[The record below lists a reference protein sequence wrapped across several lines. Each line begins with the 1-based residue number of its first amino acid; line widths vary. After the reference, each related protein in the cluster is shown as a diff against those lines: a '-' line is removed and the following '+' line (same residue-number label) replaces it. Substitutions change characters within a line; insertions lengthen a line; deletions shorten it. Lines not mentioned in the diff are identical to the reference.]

1 MITVVLVEQA
11 LTVLLLWLGGD
22 VPPVARHV
30 LVPAV
35 SAFTLVAALGLVAL
49 IRDLHRKATLDPL
62 TGAMNR
68 SGFERCLRERDRA
81 RRTFGLKAR
90 RVLVAFDLDGFK
102 GVNDAFG
109 HAAGD
114 GVLQEIVRR
123 MKGAAPRGSKI
134 GRLGGDE
141 FALELRLCGSLSAM
155 GVVEAIRTSLVAQPI
170 VVDGVAHRIGV
181 TAGAA
186 SREEGEP
193 IEALM
198 TRADLALVA
207 GKLHGKNRSYE
218 ARSTVRS
225 AIVSDPEAER
235 PTVRKRVT

>member
-1 MITVVLVEQA
+1 
-11 LTVLLLWLGGD
+11 
-22 VPPVARHV
+22 
-30 LVPAV
+30 
-35 SAFTLVAALGLVAL
+35 
-49 IRDLHRKATLDPL
+49 
-62 TGAMNR
+62 MNR
-68 SGFERCLRERDRA
+68 SGFERRLLERDRA
-81 RRTFGLKAR
+81 RRRFGRRAT

-123 MKGAAPRGSKI
+123 MRSAAPRGSTI

-141 FALELRLCGSLSAM
+141 FALELRLIDELSAM
-155 GVVEAIRTSLVAQPI
+155 SVVEAIRASLVARPI

-186 SREEGEP
+186 SREDGEP

-207 GKLHGKNRSYE
+207 GKLHGKNRSYA
-218 ARSTVRS
+218 ARSTVRG
-225 AIVSDPEAER
+225 AVRPEGGAER
-235 PTVRKRVT
+235 RTMRERMT